1 MTGHAIVAGLWLLTS
16 LVFQGAAAAPQAPA
30 GAAGHWEGA
39 IQTPGGELPIEVDLV
54 DRSGGKW
61 EGSINIPSQNLKG
74 FPLSGLTVQGNAVSF
89 AMKGVPGDPQF
100 KGTLSK
106 DGKTLAG
113 DFSQGGGNTTF
124 SLAWKGEAKVVTPA
138 KSTAITKDFEGSWE
152 GTVTVT
158 TTPLRLILKLA
169 TQDGVATGTLISV
182 DQGGAEIP
190 ITTVTQKG
198 SHLNLVIS
206 LVSGNY
212 DGDLKDGQIVGTWTQ
227 GPMKSPL
234 TFKRAAAK

>member
-1 MTGHAIVAGLWLLTS
+1 MIVHAIVAGLWLLTS
-16 LVFQGAAAAPQAPA
+16 PGVQAPAQAPA
-30 GAAGHWEGA
+30 GPTGHWEGA
-39 IQTPGGELPIEVDLV
+39 IQVPGQELQIAVDLA
-54 DRSGGKW
+54 DRGGKW
-61 EGSINIPSQNLKG
+61 EGAISIPTQGLKG
-74 FPLSGLTVQGNAVSF
+74 FPLSGITVVGTAVNF

-124 SLAWKGEAKVVTPA
+124 SLAWKGEAKFETPA

-158 TTPLRLILKLA
+158 TTPLRLVLKLA

-227 GPMKSPL
+227 GPMTAPL
-234 TFKRAAAK
+234 TFKRAAK